1 MAICPKCKKEIE
13 NLRFYSKVENYG
25 YFNISEN
32 GNEEWNTSEYGDWS
46 DIEFCCPECNEVLF
60 TDKNE
65 DEAIEFLSNKDKLKE
80 LMVKKVIQ
88 NGRQKK
94 RSN

>member
-1 MAICPKCKKEIE
+1 MDTLIYPKMEMKNGTPANMEIG
-13 NLRFYSKVENYG
+13 V
-25 YFNISEN
+25 
-32 GNEEWNTSEYGDWS
+32 
-46 DIEFCCPECNEVLF
+46 EFCCPECNEVLF